1 MEFVAKKKKLKV
13 TIDEQSWEIGCPSI
27 GQQEEL
33 SEKIKQAAPENV
45 LSIYVEFFGN
55 LGLPVEALKS
65 LDSDE
70 FYDLTKFVF
79 SPKKN

>member
-27 GQQEEL
+27 GQQEDL
-33 SEKIKQAAPENV
+33 QEKIKQAAAENV
-45 LSIYVEFFGN
+45 LSVYVEFFGT
-55 LGLPVEALKS
+55 LGLPVDALKS
-65 LDSDE
+65 LDADE
-70 FYDLTKFVF
+70 FYELTKFVF